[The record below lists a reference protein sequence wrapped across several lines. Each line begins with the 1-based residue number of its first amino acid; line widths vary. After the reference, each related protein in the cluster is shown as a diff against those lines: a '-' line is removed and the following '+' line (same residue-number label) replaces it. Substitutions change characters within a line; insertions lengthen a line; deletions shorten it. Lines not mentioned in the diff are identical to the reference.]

1 MGTESPTPEKK
12 PSPALIKFG
21 AEMRRM
27 REAAGLTQTAV
38 ARRLGCTQTQ
48 VSRLEQGKR
57 MPSRSNAEKLDELYG
72 LTERK
77 YFVNQYRRIL
87 AYPAAQAWYLDWVD
101 DIEPVALVLR
111 TWDPVLVPGL
121 LQTEAYAREIFRQEP
136 RITPEE
142 VEDRVQAR
150 LQRQKIFARKNP
162 ASLLAML
169 DEQVLRRQVGDRRVM
184 REQFEHL
191 LAVSHCST
199 ISIQIVDARCLVGAL
214 GTFIIAELP
223 DGEPDT
229 ILADSAAEGQVSS
242 DPEVVSAIWG
252 RYDAIRLWAYPEHVS
267 RKMIEAARRHC
278 I

>member
-1 MGTESPTPEKK
+1 
-12 PSPALIKFG
+12 
-21 AEMRRM
+21 
-27 REAAGLTQTAV
+27 
-38 ARRLGCTQTQ
+38 
-48 VSRLEQGKR
+48 

-87 AYPAAQAWYLDWVD
+87 AYPTAQAWYLDWVD
-101 DIEPVALVLR
+101 VEPVALVLR

-121 LQTEAYAREIFRQEP
+121 LQTEAYAREIFRQAP
-136 RITPEE
+136 RVTPEE

-150 LQRQKIFARKNP
+150 LLRQKVLTRESP
-162 ASLLAML
+162 ASLLAL
-169 DEQVLRRQVGDRRVM
+169 IDEQVLRRQVGDPCVM
-184 REQFEHL
+184 REQLDHL
-191 LAVSHCST
+191 LDASHRST
-199 ISIQIVDARCLVGAL
+199 ISIQIVDPRCLVGAA

-242 DPEVVSAIWG
+242 DTDVVGAIWS

-267 RKMIEAARRHC
+267 RKMIETARRDWT
-278 I
+278 